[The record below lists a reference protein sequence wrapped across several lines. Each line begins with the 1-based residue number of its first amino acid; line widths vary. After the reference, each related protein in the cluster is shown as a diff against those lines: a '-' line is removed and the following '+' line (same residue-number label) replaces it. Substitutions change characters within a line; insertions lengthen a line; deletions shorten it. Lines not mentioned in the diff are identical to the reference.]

1 MIQVE
6 ILHTNVSTLLYEC
19 GICQHLNKGRVAAN
33 AVGGLGG
40 LHFSDDYDETM
51 HHYDITEH
59 TWQEYF
65 STIAVLT
72 LVAQTSEV
80 TTFDRGLEWAISRV
94 LPARLDNINVEE
106 ACTSFST
113 LLLSA
118 IAQENAREME
128 RLHELRW
135 HNLVAVNTHHYM
147 TSLTFGHDVRIA
159 RYMELCDDYKQGG
172 GKPVHFTPATYI
184 HDVSSLVRGFA
195 PVDGVRMPRVRA
207 HTR

>member
-1 MIQVE
+1 
-6 ILHTNVSTLLYEC
+6 
-19 GICQHLNKGRVAAN
+19 
-33 AVGGLGG
+33 
-40 LHFSDDYDETM
+40 
-51 HHYDITEH
+51 
-59 TWQEYF
+59 
-65 STIAVLT
+65 
-72 LVAQTSEV
+72 
-80 TTFDRGLEWAISRV
+80 
-94 LPARLDNINVEE
+94 
-106 ACTSFST
+106 
-113 LLLSA
+113 
-118 IAQENAREME
+118 ME